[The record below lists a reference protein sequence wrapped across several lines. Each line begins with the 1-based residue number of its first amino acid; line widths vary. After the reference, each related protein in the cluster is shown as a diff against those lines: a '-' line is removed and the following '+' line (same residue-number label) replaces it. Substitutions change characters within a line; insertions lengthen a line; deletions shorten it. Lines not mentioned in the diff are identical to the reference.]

1 MSKLIPLTLVLVP
14 VVASLFAV
22 LACSGDDP
30 TPVSQPTATRVPD
43 AAVRP
48 TATPQ
53 PTATSTPQVDRSE
66 SAQGEQP
73 SRTQGL
79 APVNMDDPEAFL
91 SALSP
96 QEQSCLGGR
105 DIGAR
110 ELLQMTGRAP
120 GGSPETAA
128 AIIRCLQDDTVLRLF
143 LTTLVG
149 QVAPFSQE
157 TSTCIR
163 EGFVQMD
170 LRGIM
175 APAGSG
181 FTPADSMALSM
192 AALNISVVCMND
204 VEWETYAPRL
214 GMQPEDRDGAACLFE
229 ELGGPAKLVKAMQE
243 AISGEVPVELTRAFE
258 TCESEG
264 ASSSP

>member
-1 MSKLIPLTLVLVP
+1 MSRLIPFALVLVP
-14 VVASLFAV
+14 ASLFAV

-30 TPVSQPTATRVPD
+30 TPVSQPTATRAPD
-43 AAVRP
+43 ATARP

-53 PTATSTPQVDRSE
+53 PTATPTTQVDRSE
-66 SAQGEQP
+66 SAQDEQP
-73 SRTQGL
+73 SNTQGL

-96 QEQSCLGGR
+96 QEQSCLGDR

-110 ELLQMTGRAP
+110 ELLQMTGRSP
-120 GGSPETAA
+120 GGSPETVA
-128 AIIRCLQDDTVLRLF
+128 AIINCLQDDTVLRLF

-163 EGFVQMD
+163 EGFAPMD

-175 APAGSG
+175 APADTG
-181 FTPADSMALSM
+181 FTPADSMAMSM

-204 VEWETYAPRL
+204 DEWETYAPRL
-214 GMQPEDRDGAACLFE
+214 GMRPDDRDDAVCLFE
-229 ELGGPAKLVKAMQE
+229 ELGGPAKLVEAMQK
-243 AISGEVPVELTRAFE
+243 ASSGELPVELARAFE
-258 TCESEG
+258 TCELG
-264 ASSSP
+264 GTPSSP